1 MVASYSSASPNSR
14 RPAARTLGAL
24 FAGSAVTLSATVLH
38 GGSPLL
44 AGGEAGSIVEPSASP
59 TVAEPQQLPT
69 ASSTASL
76 SGPTQAGPTQA
87 GPTQAGPGQAA
98 PWTPGAAP
106 QWSSPLKDLPV
117 RRAPVQSAPRHGVPA
132 APNASVAAAPV
143 GSTAG
148 RPAGSRTSSADSPA
162 PRVDAEESASRG
174 NAVFSESPPQATDSR
189 QSGSVD
195 GLLSSILHVTK
206 RVSR

>member
-14 RPAARTLGAL
+14 RPTARTLGAL
-24 FAGSAVTLSATVLH
+24 FAGSAVTLSAAVLH
-38 GGSPLL
+38 GGSPLP
-44 AGGEAGSIVEPSASP
+44 AGGEAGLIVEPSASP

-76 SGPTQAGPTQA
+76 SGPTQA

-132 APNASVAAAPV
+132 APNASVAAVPV

-162 PRVDAEESASRG
+162 PQADAEESASRG

-189 QSGSVD
+189 QGGSVD